1 MTPLYAR
8 LNASTKRDR
17 HESMALVRESF
28 ANENGWILDVHLFSN
43 ISANFNFEID
53 LAHLFKVVAILEEAG
68 VRFTS
73 RSHRFLEEHRPMACE
88 GSQPTECTGTL
99 QVTFIHNDPDLR
111 RVIPAVPG

>member
-28 ANENGWILDVHLFSN
+28 ANHNGWILDVHLFSN
-43 ISANFNFEID
+43 ISANLHFEID
-53 LAHLFKVVAILEEAG
+53 LAHLYKVVAMLEEAG

-73 RSHRFLEEHRPMACE
+73 RSHRFLVEHKPMACDDSE
-88 GSQPTECTGTL
+88 SVECTGTL